1 MSTIQQVASLAKVS
15 VATVSRVINNSAGV
29 SKKTRFKVEQAIE
42 RLKYQPNAMGT
53 FLRKD
58 KTNMIL
64 VLVHSVD
71 NPFFS
76 MIIQGIENIA
86 HHNNYNVLICTTYG
100 DRAREQHYVK
110 MLRNHYVDGM
120 ILISNTLNLEEIND
134 LNTNYP
140 LVQVIEYLPES
151 KAPYYSVD
159 FYKASYDLMEHLIE
173 NGCKNIAYV
182 HTGSTHIISHI
193 EKYRAYQDVLTKH
206 NLPVLSKTNDEYYFG
221 FISAKSVAALLLDEN
236 PQIDGFFATSDLI
249 AIGIIDEI
257 NNRNK
262 KVPQDIKVVGFDN
275 TIFSSIYNPAITTVE
290 LNTYELGCKSME
302 YLLNRIEKND
312 TIIKVDHVLPY
323 QIIVKGSSQNK
334 K

>member
-29 SKKTRFKVEQAIE
+29 SAKTRQKVEQAIE

-100 DRAREQHYVK
+100 DRSREQHYVK
-110 MLRNHYVDGM
+110 MLKNHYVDGM
-120 ILISNTLNLEEIND
+120 ILISNTLTLEEINE
-134 LNTNYP
+134 LNINYP

-159 FYKASYDLMEHLIE
+159 FYQASYDLMEHLIQ
-173 NGCKNIAYV
+173 NGCRNIAYV
-182 HTGSTHIISHI
+182 HTGSTHIISHM
-193 EKYRAYQDVLTKH
+193 EKYRAYIDVLTKH
-206 NLPVLSKTNDEYYFG
+206 NLPILSKTNEEYNFG

-249 AIGIIDEI
+249 AIGIIDELQT
-257 NNRNK
+257 RK
-262 KVPQDIKVVGFDN
+262 KRIPEDIKVVGFDN

-302 YLLNRIEKND
+302 FLLNKIEKLD
-312 TIIKVDHVLPY
+312 KDIKVDHVLPY
-323 QIIVKGSSQNK
+323 QLIVKDSSSK
-334 K
+334 

>member
-29 SKKTRFKVEQAIE
+29 SNKTRQKVEQAIE

-100 DRAREQHYVK
+100 DRSREQHYVK
-110 MLRNHYVDGM
+110 MLKNHYVDGM
-120 ILISNTLNLEEIND
+120 ILISNTLTLEEINE
-134 LNTNYP
+134 LNINYP

-159 FYKASYDLMEHLIE
+159 FYQASYDLMEHLIQ
-173 NGCKNIAYV
+173 NGCRNIAYV
-182 HTGSTHIISHI
+182 HTGSTHIISHM
-193 EKYRAYQDVLTKH
+193 EKYRAYIDVLTKY
-206 NLPVLSKTNDEYYFG
+206 NLPILSKTNEEYNFG

-236 PQIDGFFATSDLI
+236 PHIDGFLATSDLI

-257 NNRNK
+257 QTRK
-262 KVPQDIKVVGFDN
+262 KRIPEDIKVVGFDN

-302 YLLNRIEKND
+302 FLLNKIEKLEKD
-312 TIIKVDHVLPY
+312 IKVDHVLPY
-323 QIIVKGSSQNK
+323 QLIVKDSSSK
-334 K
+334 

>member
-1 MSTIQQVASLAKVS
+1 MSTIQQVASLAHVS

-29 SKKTRFKVEQAIE
+29 SKKTRLKVEQAIE

-53 FLRKD
+53 FLRRD

-100 DRAREQHYVK
+100 DRDREKHYVK
-110 MLRNHYVDGM
+110 MLKNHYVDGL
-120 ILISNTLNLEEIND
+120 ILISNTLTLEEID
-134 LNTNYP
+134 EIYTNYP

-159 FYKASYDLMEHLIE
+159 FYQASYQLMEHMIN

-182 HTGSTHIISHI
+182 HTGSTHIVSHL
-193 EKYRAYQDVLTKH
+193 EKYRAYLDVLCKH
-206 NLPVLSKTNDEYYFG
+206 QLPILSKTNEEYNFG
-221 FISAKSVAALLLDEN
+221 FIAGKAVAALLLDNN

-249 AIGIIDEI
+249 AVGIIDEI
-257 NNRNK
+257 HSRK
-262 KVPQDIKVVGFDN
+262 LRVPEDIEVVGFDN
-275 TIFSSIYNPAITTVE
+275 TIFSSLSNPAITTVE

-302 YLLNRIEKND
+302 LLLNKIEKID
-312 TIIKVDHVLPY
+312 VDIKVDHVLPF
-323 QIIVKGSSQNK
+323 QLIVKESSSK
-334 K
+334 

>member
-29 SKKTRFKVEQAIE
+29 SNKTRQKVEQAIE

-100 DRAREQHYVK
+100 DRSREQHYVK
-110 MLRNHYVDGM
+110 MLKNHYVDGM
-120 ILISNTLNLEEIND
+120 ILISNTLTLEEINE
-134 LNTNYP
+134 LNINYP

-159 FYKASYDLMEHLIE
+159 FYQASYDLMEHLIQ
-173 NGCKNIAYV
+173 NGCRNIAYV
-182 HTGSTHIISHI
+182 HTGSTHIISHM
-193 EKYRAYQDVLTKH
+193 EKYRAYIDVLTKH
-206 NLPVLSKTNDEYYFG
+206 NLPILSKTNEEYNFG

-236 PQIDGFFATSDLI
+236 PHIDGFLATSDLI

-257 NNRNK
+257 QTRK
-262 KVPQDIKVVGFDN
+262 KRIPEDIKVVGFDN

-302 YLLNRIEKND
+302 FLLNKIEKLEKD
-312 TIIKVDHVLPY
+312 IKVDHVLPY
-323 QIIVKGSSQNK
+323 QLIVKDSSSK
-334 K
+334 

>member
-29 SKKTRFKVEQAIE
+29 SDKTRQKVEQAIE

-110 MLRNHYVDGM
+110 MLKNHYVDGM
-120 ILISNTLNLEEIND
+120 ILISNTLTLEEINE
-134 LNTNYP
+134 LNINYP

-159 FYKASYDLMEHLIE
+159 FYQASYDLMEHLIQ
-173 NGCKNIAYV
+173 NGCRNIAYV
-182 HTGSTHIISHI
+182 HTGSTHIISHM
-193 EKYRAYQDVLTKH
+193 EKYRAYIDVLTKY
-206 NLPVLSKTNDEYYFG
+206 NLPILSKTNEEYNFG

-236 PQIDGFFATSDLI
+236 PHIDGFFATSDLI
-249 AIGIIDEI
+249 AIGIIDELQT
-257 NNRNK
+257 RK
-262 KVPQDIKVVGFDN
+262 KRIPKDIKVVGFDN

-302 YLLNRIEKND
+302 FLLNKIEKLEKD
-312 TIIKVDHVLPY
+312 IKVDHVLPY
-323 QIIVKGSSQNK
+323 QLIVKDSSSK
-334 K
+334 

>member
-29 SKKTRFKVEQAIE
+29 SNKTRQKVEQAIE

-100 DRAREQHYVK
+100 DRSREQHYVK
-110 MLRNHYVDGM
+110 MLKNHYVDGM
-120 ILISNTLNLEEIND
+120 ILISNTLTLEEINE
-134 LNTNYP
+134 LNINYP

-159 FYKASYDLMEHLIE
+159 FYQASYDLMEHLIQ
-173 NGCKNIAYV
+173 NGCRNIAYV
-182 HTGSTHIISHI
+182 HTGSTHIISHM
-193 EKYRAYQDVLTKH
+193 EKYRAYIDVLTKF
-206 NLPVLSKTNDEYYFG
+206 NLPILSKTNEEYNFG

-236 PQIDGFFATSDLI
+236 PHIDGFLATSDLI

-257 NNRNK
+257 QTRK
-262 KVPQDIKVVGFDN
+262 KRIPEDIKVVGFDN

-302 YLLNRIEKND
+302 FLLNKIEKLEKD
-312 TIIKVDHVLPY
+312 IKVDHVLPY
-323 QIIVKGSSQNK
+323 QLIVKDSSSK
-334 K
+334 

>member
-29 SKKTRFKVEQAIE
+29 SDKTRQKVEQAIE

-110 MLRNHYVDGM
+110 MLKNHYVDGM
-120 ILISNTLNLEEIND
+120 ILISNTLTLEEINE
-134 LNTNYP
+134 LNINYP

-159 FYKASYDLMEHLIE
+159 FYQASYDLMEHLIQ

-182 HTGSTHIISHI
+182 HTGSTHIISHM
-193 EKYRAYQDVLTKH
+193 EKYRAYIDVLTKY
-206 NLPVLSKTNDEYYFG
+206 NLPILSKTNEEYNFG

-249 AIGIIDEI
+249 AIGIIDELQT
-257 NNRNK
+257 RK
-262 KVPQDIKVVGFDN
+262 KRIPEDIKVVGFDN

-302 YLLNRIEKND
+302 FLLNKIEKLEKD
-312 TIIKVDHVLPY
+312 IKVDHVLPY
-323 QIIVKGSSQNK
+323 QLIVKDSSSK
-334 K
+334 

>member
-29 SKKTRFKVEQAIE
+29 SNKTRQKVEQAIE

-110 MLRNHYVDGM
+110 MLKNHYVDGM
-120 ILISNTLNLEEIND
+120 ILISNTLTLEEINE
-134 LNTNYP
+134 LNINYP

-159 FYKASYDLMEHLIE
+159 FYQASYDLMEHLIQ

-182 HTGSTHIISHI
+182 HTGSTHIISHM
-193 EKYRAYQDVLTKH
+193 EKYRAYIDVLTKY
-206 NLPVLSKTNDEYYFG
+206 NLPILSKTNEEYNFG

-236 PQIDGFFATSDLI
+236 PHIDGFLATSDLI

-257 NNRNK
+257 QTRK
-262 KVPQDIKVVGFDN
+262 KRIPEDIKVVGFDN

-302 YLLNRIEKND
+302 FLLNKIEKLEKD
-312 TIIKVDHVLPY
+312 IKVDHVLPY
-323 QIIVKGSSQNK
+323 QLIVKDSSSK
-334 K
+334 

>member
-29 SKKTRFKVEQAIE
+29 SSKTRIKVEQAIE

-100 DRAREQHYVK
+100 DRNREQHYVK
-110 MLRNHYVDGM
+110 MLKNHYVDGM
-120 ILISNTLNLEEIND
+120 ILISNTLTLEEINE
-134 LNTNYP
+134 LNINYP

-151 KAPYYSVD
+151 NAPYYSVD
-159 FYKASYDLMEHLIE
+159 FYQASYDLMEHLIQ
-173 NGCKNIAYV
+173 NGCTNIAYV

-193 EKYRAYQDVLTKH
+193 EKYRAYIDVLTKH
-206 NLPVLSKTNDEYYFG
+206 NLPILSKTNDEYNFG

-257 NNRNK
+257 QTRK
-262 KVPQDIKVVGFDN
+262 KRIPEDIKVVGFDN
-275 TIFSSIYNPAITTVE
+275 TIFSSIYNPGITTVE

-302 YLLNRIEKND
+302 FLLNKIEKLEKD
-312 TIIKVDHVLPY
+312 IKVDHVLTY
-323 QIIVKGSSQNK
+323 QLIVKDSSSK
-334 K
+334 

>member
-1 MSTIQQVASLAKVS
+1 MSTIQQVASLAHVS

-29 SKKTRFKVEQAIE
+29 SKKTRLKVEQAIA

-76 MIIQGIENIA
+76 MIIQGLENIA

-100 DRAREQHYVK
+100 DRDREKHYVK
-110 MLRNHYVDGM
+110 MLKNHYVDGL
-120 ILISNTLNLEEIND
+120 ILISNTLTLEEID
-134 LNTNYP
+134 EIYTNYP

-159 FYKASYDLMEHLIE
+159 FYQASYQLMEHMIQ

-182 HTGSTHIISHI
+182 HTGSTHIVSHC
-193 EKYRAYQDVLTKH
+193 EKYRAYLDVLSKH
-206 NLPVLSKTNDEYYFG
+206 NLPILSKTNEEYNFG
-221 FISAKSVAALLLDEN
+221 FISGKAVAALLLDNN

-249 AIGIIDEI
+249 AVGIIDEI
-257 NNRNK
+257 HSRK
-262 KVPQDIKVVGFDN
+262 LRVPDDILVVGFDN
-275 TIFSSIYNPAITTVE
+275 TIFSSLSNPAITTVE

-302 YLLNRIEKND
+302 LLLHKIEKVEID
-312 TIIKVDHVLPY
+312 IKVDHVLPF
-323 QIIVKGSSQNK
+323 QLIVKESSSK
-334 K
+334 

>member
-1 MSTIQQVASLAKVS
+1 MSTIQQVASLAHVS

-29 SKKTRFKVEQAIE
+29 SKKTRLKVEQAIA

-76 MIIQGIENIA
+76 MIIQGLENIA

-100 DRAREQHYVK
+100 DRNREQHYVK
-110 MLRNHYVDGM
+110 MLKNHYVDGL
-120 ILISNTLNLEEIND
+120 ILISNTLTLEEID
-134 LNTNYP
+134 EIYTNYP

-159 FYKASYDLMEHLIE
+159 FYQASYELMEHMIH

-182 HTGSTHIISHI
+182 HTGSTHIVSHL
-193 EKYRAYQDVLTKH
+193 EKYRAYLDVLRKH
-206 NLPVLSKTNDEYYFG
+206 QLPILSKTNEEYNFG
-221 FISAKSVAALLLDEN
+221 FIAGKAVAALLLDNN

-249 AIGIIDEI
+249 AVGIIDEI
-257 NNRNK
+257 HSRK
-262 KVPQDIKVVGFDN
+262 LRVPDDIEVVGFDN
-275 TIFSSIYNPAITTVE
+275 TIFSSLSNPAITTVE

-302 YLLNRIEKND
+302 LLLNKIEKVEMD
-312 TIIKVDHVLPY
+312 IKVDHVLPF
-323 QIIVKGSSQNK
+323 QLIIKESSSK
-334 K
+334 

>member
-29 SKKTRFKVEQAIE
+29 SDKTRQKVEQAIE

-100 DRAREQHYVK
+100 DRSREQHYVK
-110 MLRNHYVDGM
+110 MLKNHYVDGM
-120 ILISNTLNLEEIND
+120 ILISNTLTLEEINE
-134 LNTNYP
+134 LNINYP

-159 FYKASYDLMEHLIE
+159 FYQASYDLMEHLIQ

-182 HTGSTHIISHI
+182 HTGSTHIISHM
-193 EKYRAYQDVLTKH
+193 EKYRAYIDVLTKH
-206 NLPVLSKTNDEYYFG
+206 NLPILSKTNEEYNFG

-236 PQIDGFFATSDLI
+236 PHIDGFFATSDLI
-249 AIGIIDEI
+249 AIGIIDELQT
-257 NNRNK
+257 RK
-262 KVPQDIKVVGFDN
+262 KRIPKDIKVVGFDN

-302 YLLNRIEKND
+302 FLLNKIEKLEKD
-312 TIIKVDHVLPY
+312 IKVDHVLPY
-323 QIIVKGSSQNK
+323 QLIVKDSSSK
-334 K
+334 

>member
-29 SKKTRFKVEQAIE
+29 SEKTRQKVEQAIE

-100 DRAREQHYVK
+100 DRSREQHYVK

-120 ILISNTLNLEEIND
+120 ILISNTLTLEEINE
-134 LNTNYP
+134 LNVNYP

-159 FYKASYDLMEHLIE
+159 FYQASYDLMEHLISC
-173 NGCKNIAYV
+173 GCQNIAYV
-182 HTGSTHIISHI
+182 HTGSTQIISHL
-193 EKYRAYQDVLTKH
+193 EKYRAYIDVLTKH
-206 NLPVLSKTNDEYYFG
+206 NLPILSKTNEEYNFG

-249 AIGIIDEI
+249 AIGIIDELQT
-257 NNRNK
+257 RK
-262 KVPQDIKVVGFDN
+262 KRIPEDIKVVGFDN

-302 YLLNRIEKND
+302 LLLNKIEKLEKD
-312 TIIKVDHVLPY
+312 IKKDHVLPY
-323 QIIVKGSSQNK
+323 QIIVKDSSSK
-334 K
+334 

>member
-29 SKKTRFKVEQAIE
+29 SNKTRQKVEQAIE

-100 DRAREQHYVK
+100 DRSREQHYVK
-110 MLRNHYVDGM
+110 MLKNHYVDGM
-120 ILISNTLNLEEIND
+120 ILISNTLTLEEINE

-159 FYKASYDLMEHLIE
+159 FYQASYDLMEHLIQ

-193 EKYRAYQDVLTKH
+193 EKYRAYVDVLNNH
-206 NLPVLSKTNDEYYFG
+206 NLPILSITNEEYNFG

-249 AIGIIDEI
+249 AIGIIDELQT
-257 NNRNK
+257 RK
-262 KVPQDIKVVGFDN
+262 KRIPEDIKVVGFDN

-302 YLLNRIEKND
+302 FLLNKIEKLEKD
-312 TIIKVDHVLPY
+312 IKVDHVLPY
-323 QIIVKGSSQNK
+323 QLIVKDSSSK
-334 K
+334 

>member
-29 SKKTRFKVEQAIE
+29 SAKTRQKVEQAIE

-100 DRAREQHYVK
+100 DRSREQHYVK
-110 MLRNHYVDGM
+110 MLKNHYVDGM
-120 ILISNTLNLEEIND
+120 ILISNTLTLEEINE
-134 LNTNYP
+134 LNINYP

-159 FYKASYDLMEHLIE
+159 FYQASYDLMEHLIQ

-182 HTGSTHIISHI
+182 HTGSTHIISHM
-193 EKYRAYQDVLTKH
+193 EKYRAYIDVLTKH
-206 NLPVLSKTNDEYYFG
+206 NLPILSKTNEEYNFG

-236 PQIDGFFATSDLI
+236 PHIDGFLATSDLI

-257 NNRNK
+257 QTRK
-262 KVPQDIKVVGFDN
+262 KRIPEDIKVVGFDN

-302 YLLNRIEKND
+302 FLLNKIEKLEKD
-312 TIIKVDHVLPY
+312 IKVDHVLPY
-323 QIIVKGSSQNK
+323 QLIVKDSSSK
-334 K
+334 

>member
-29 SKKTRFKVEQAIE
+29 SDKTRQKVEQAIE

-110 MLRNHYVDGM
+110 MLKNHYVDGM
-120 ILISNTLNLEEIND
+120 ILISNTLTLEEINE
-134 LNTNYP
+134 LNINYP

-159 FYKASYDLMEHLIE
+159 FYQASYDLMEHLIQ

-182 HTGSTHIISHI
+182 HTGSTHIISHM
-193 EKYRAYQDVLTKH
+193 EKYRAYIDVLTKY
-206 NLPVLSKTNDEYYFG
+206 NLPILSKTNEEYNFG

-236 PQIDGFFATSDLI
+236 PHIDGFFATSDLI
-249 AIGIIDEI
+249 AIGIIDELQT
-257 NNRNK
+257 RK
-262 KVPQDIKVVGFDN
+262 KRIPEDIKVVGFDN

-302 YLLNRIEKND
+302 FLLNKIEKLEKD
-312 TIIKVDHVLPY
+312 IKVDHVLPY
-323 QIIVKGSSQNK
+323 QLIVKDSSSK
-334 K
+334 

>member
-29 SKKTRFKVEQAIE
+29 SIKTRQKVDQAIE

-53 FLRKD
+53 FLRRD

-100 DRAREQHYVK
+100 DRLREQHYVK

-120 ILISNTLNLEEIND
+120 ILISNTLTLEEIDD

-159 FYKASYDLMEHLIE
+159 FYKASYDLMEHMIQ
-173 NGCKNIAYV
+173 NGCRNIAYV
-182 HTGSTHIISHI
+182 HTGSTHIVSHC
-193 EKYRAYQDVLTKH
+193 EKYRAYQDVLNKH
-206 NLPVLSKTNDEYYFG
+206 KLPILSKTNEEYNFG
-221 FISAKSVAALLLDEN
+221 FIAGKAVAALLLDHH

-257 NNRNK
+257 HSRKK
-262 KVPQDIKVVGFDN
+262 KVPKDIVVVGFDN
-275 TIFSSIYNPAITTVE
+275 TIFSTLSNPAITTVE

-302 YLLNRIEKND
+302 LLLNRIEKVD
-312 TIIKVDHVLPY
+312 TDIKIDHILPF
-323 QIIVKGSSQNK
+323 QVIVKESSLK
-334 K
+334 

>member
-1 MSTIQQVASLAKVS
+1 MSTIQQVASLAHVS

-29 SKKTRFKVEQAIE
+29 SKKTRLKVEQAIA

-53 FLRKD
+53 FLRRD

-76 MIIQGIENIA
+76 MIIQGLENIA

-100 DRAREQHYVK
+100 DRNREQHYVK
-110 MLRNHYVDGM
+110 MLKNHYVDGL
-120 ILISNTLNLEEIND
+120 ILISNTLTLEEID
-134 LNTNYP
+134 EIYTNYP

-159 FYKASYDLMEHLIE
+159 FYQASYQLMEHMIH

-182 HTGSTHIISHI
+182 HTGSTHIVSHL
-193 EKYRAYQDVLTKH
+193 EKYRAYLDVLRKH
-206 NLPVLSKTNDEYYFG
+206 QLPILSKTNEEYNFG
-221 FISAKSVAALLLDEN
+221 FIAGKAVAALLLDNN

-249 AIGIIDEI
+249 AVGIIDEI
-257 NNRNK
+257 HSRK
-262 KVPQDIKVVGFDN
+262 LRVPDDIEVVGFDN
-275 TIFSSIYNPAITTVE
+275 TIFSSLSNPAITTVE

-302 YLLNRIEKND
+302 LLLNKIEKVEMD
-312 TIIKVDHVLPY
+312 IKVDHVLPF
-323 QIIVKGSSQNK
+323 QLIIKESSSK
-334 K
+334 

>member
-29 SKKTRFKVEQAIE
+29 SAKTRQKVEQAIE

-100 DRAREQHYVK
+100 DRSREQHYVK
-110 MLRNHYVDGM
+110 MLKNHYVDGM
-120 ILISNTLNLEEIND
+120 ILISNTLTLEEINE
-134 LNTNYP
+134 LNINYP

-159 FYKASYDLMEHLIE
+159 FYQASYDLMEHLIQ
-173 NGCKNIAYV
+173 NGCRNIAYV
-182 HTGSTHIISHI
+182 HTGSTHIISHM
-193 EKYRAYQDVLTKH
+193 EKYRAYIDVLTKH
-206 NLPVLSKTNDEYYFG
+206 NLPILSKTNEEYNFG

-236 PQIDGFFATSDLI
+236 PHIDGFFATSDLI
-249 AIGIIDEI
+249 AIGIIDELQT
-257 NNRNK
+257 RK
-262 KVPQDIKVVGFDN
+262 KRIPEDIKVVGFDN

-302 YLLNRIEKND
+302 FLLNKIEKLEKD
-312 TIIKVDHVLPY
+312 IKVDHVLPY
-323 QIIVKGSSQNK
+323 QLIVKDSSSK
-334 K
+334 

>member
-29 SKKTRFKVEQAIE
+29 SNKTRQKVEQAIE

-100 DRAREQHYVK
+100 DRSREQHYVK
-110 MLRNHYVDGM
+110 MLKNHYVDGM
-120 ILISNTLNLEEIND
+120 ILISNTLTLEEINE

-159 FYKASYDLMEHLIE
+159 FYQASYDLMEHLIQ

-193 EKYRAYQDVLTKH
+193 EKYRAYVDVLTKH
-206 NLPVLSKTNDEYYFG
+206 NLPILSKTNEEYNFG

-236 PQIDGFFATSDLI
+236 PHIDGFLATSDLI
-249 AIGIIDEI
+249 AIGIIDELQT
-257 NNRNK
+257 RK
-262 KVPQDIKVVGFDN
+262 KRIPEDIKVVGFDN

-302 YLLNRIEKND
+302 FLLNKIEKLEKD
-312 TIIKVDHVLPY
+312 IKVDHVLPY
-323 QIIVKGSSQNK
+323 QLIVKDSSSK
-334 K
+334 

>member
-15 VATVSRVINNSAGV
+15 VATVSRVINNSSSV
-29 SKKTRFKVEQAIE
+29 SNKTRLKVEQAIE

-120 ILISNTLNLEEIND
+120 ILISNTLTFEEINE
-134 LNTNYP
+134 LNANYP

-151 KAPYYSVD
+151 LAPYYSVD
-159 FYKASYDLMEHLIE
+159 FYRASYELMEHLIK

-182 HTGSTHIISHI
+182 HTGSTQIISHI
-193 EKYRAYQDVLTKH
+193 EKYRAYIDVLKKY
-206 NLPVLSKTNDEYYFG
+206 NLPILSKTNDEYNFG

-236 PQIDGFFATSDLI
+236 PSIDGFFATSDLI

-257 NNRNK
+257 QARK
-262 KVPQDIKVVGFDN
+262 KNVPKDIKVVGFDN
-275 TIFSSIYNPAITTVE
+275 TIFSTLYNPAITTVE

-302 YLLNRIEKND
+302 FILSRIEKID
-312 TIIKVDHVLPY
+312 TSIKTDHVLPY
-323 QIIVKGSSQNK
+323 QLIIKDSSSK
-334 K
+334 

>member
-29 SKKTRFKVEQAIE
+29 SAKTRQKVEQAIE

-100 DRAREQHYVK
+100 DRSREQHYVK
-110 MLRNHYVDGM
+110 MLKNHYVDGM
-120 ILISNTLNLEEIND
+120 ILISNTLTLEEINE
-134 LNTNYP
+134 LNINYP

-159 FYKASYDLMEHLIE
+159 FYQASYDLMEHLIQ

-182 HTGSTHIISHI
+182 HTGSTHIISHM
-193 EKYRAYQDVLTKH
+193 EKYRAYIDVLTKY
-206 NLPVLSKTNDEYYFG
+206 NLPILSKTNEEYNFG

-236 PQIDGFFATSDLI
+236 PHIDGFLATSDLI

-257 NNRNK
+257 QTRK
-262 KVPQDIKVVGFDN
+262 KRIPEDIKVVGFDN

-302 YLLNRIEKND
+302 FLLNKIEKLEKD
-312 TIIKVDHVLPY
+312 IKVDHVLPY
-323 QIIVKGSSQNK
+323 QLIVKDSSSK
-334 K
+334 

>member
-29 SKKTRFKVEQAIE
+29 SNKTRQKVEQAIE

-100 DRAREQHYVK
+100 DRSREQHYVK
-110 MLRNHYVDGM
+110 MLKNHYVDGM
-120 ILISNTLNLEEIND
+120 ILISNTLTLEEINE
-134 LNTNYP
+134 LNINYP

-159 FYKASYDLMEHLIE
+159 FYQASYDLMEHLIQ

-182 HTGSTHIISHI
+182 HTGSTHIISHM
-193 EKYRAYQDVLTKH
+193 EKYRAYIDVLTKY
-206 NLPVLSKTNDEYYFG
+206 NLPILSKTNEEYNFG

-236 PQIDGFFATSDLI
+236 PHIDGFLATSDLI

-257 NNRNK
+257 QTRK
-262 KVPQDIKVVGFDN
+262 KRIPEDIKVVGFDN

-302 YLLNRIEKND
+302 FLLNKIEKLEKD
-312 TIIKVDHVLPY
+312 IKVDHVLPY
-323 QIIVKGSSQNK
+323 QLIVKDSSSK
-334 K
+334 

>member
-29 SKKTRFKVEQAIE
+29 SERTRLKVEQAIE

-110 MLRNHYVDGM
+110 MLKNHYVDGM
-120 ILISNTLNLEEIND
+120 ILISNTLTLEEIND
-134 LNTNYP
+134 LNVNYP

-159 FYKASYDLMEHLIE
+159 FYQASYDLMEHLILC
-173 NGCKNIAYV
+173 GCKNICYV
-182 HTGSTHIISHI
+182 HTGSTQIISHL
-193 EKYRAYQDVLTKH
+193 EKYRAYVDVLTKH
-206 NLPVLSKTNDEYYFG
+206 NLPILSKTNEEYNFG

-257 NNRNK
+257 QNRK
-262 KVPQDIKVVGFDN
+262 KRIPEDIKVVGFDN

-302 YLLNRIEKND
+302 LLLNKIEKLEKD
-312 TIIKVDHVLPY
+312 IKKDHVLPY
-323 QIIVKGSSQNK
+323 QIIVKDSSSK
-334 K
+334 

>member
-29 SKKTRFKVEQAIE
+29 SAKTRQKVEQAIE

-110 MLRNHYVDGM
+110 MLKNHYVDGM
-120 ILISNTLNLEEIND
+120 ILISNTLTLEEINE
-134 LNTNYP
+134 LNINYP

-159 FYKASYDLMEHLIE
+159 FYQASYDLMEHLIQ
-173 NGCKNIAYV
+173 NGCRNIAYV
-182 HTGSTHIISHI
+182 HTGSTHIISHM
-193 EKYRAYQDVLTKH
+193 EKYRAYIDVLTKH
-206 NLPVLSKTNDEYYFG
+206 NLPILSKTNEEYNFG

-236 PQIDGFFATSDLI
+236 PHIDGFLATSDLI

-257 NNRNK
+257 QTRK
-262 KVPQDIKVVGFDN
+262 KRIPEDIKVVGFDN

-302 YLLNRIEKND
+302 FLLNKIEKLEKD
-312 TIIKVDHVLPY
+312 IKVDHVLPY
-323 QIIVKGSSQNK
+323 QLIVKDSSSK
-334 K
+334 

>member
-29 SKKTRFKVEQAIE
+29 SNKTRQKVEQAIE

-100 DRAREQHYVK
+100 DRSREQHYVK
-110 MLRNHYVDGM
+110 MLKNHYVDGM
-120 ILISNTLNLEEIND
+120 ILISNTLTLEEINE
-134 LNTNYP
+134 LNINYP

-151 KAPYYSVD
+151 NAPYYSVD
-159 FYKASYDLMEHLIE
+159 FYQASYDLMEHLIQ

-182 HTGSTHIISHI
+182 HTGSTHIISHM
-193 EKYRAYQDVLTKH
+193 EKYRAYIDVLTKH
-206 NLPVLSKTNDEYYFG
+206 NLPILSKTNEEYNFG

-236 PQIDGFFATSDLI
+236 PHIDGFFATSDLI
-249 AIGIIDEI
+249 AIGIIDELQT
-257 NNRNK
+257 RK
-262 KVPQDIKVVGFDN
+262 KRIPEEIKVVGFDN

-302 YLLNRIEKND
+302 FLLNKIEKLEKD
-312 TIIKVDHVLPY
+312 IKVDHVLPY
-323 QIIVKGSSQNK
+323 QLIVKDSSSK
-334 K
+334 

>member
-29 SKKTRFKVEQAIE
+29 SDKTRQKVEKAIE
-42 RLKYQPNAMGT
+42 RLKYQPNAMGA

-71 NPFFS
+71 NPFYS

-86 HHNNYNVLICTTYG
+86 HHKNYNVLICSTYG
-100 DRAREQHYVK
+100 DRTREKHYVK
-110 MLRNHYVDGM
+110 MLRNHFVDGM
-120 ILISNTLNLEEIND
+120 ILISNTLTLEEINE
-134 LNTNYP
+134 LNMNYP

-159 FYKASYDLMEHLIE
+159 FYQASYGLMEHLISC
-173 NGCKNIAYV
+173 GCKNIAYV

-193 EKYRAYQDVLTKH
+193 EKYRAYVDVLTKY
-206 NLPVLSKTNDEYYFG
+206 NLPILSKTNEEYNFG
-221 FISAKSVAALLLDEN
+221 FISAKSVAAILLDEN
-236 PQIDGFFATSDLI
+236 PHIDGFFATSDLI
-249 AIGIIDEI
+249 AIGIIDELQT
-257 NNRNK
+257 RK
-262 KVPQDIKVVGFDN
+262 KHIPKDIKVVGFDN

-302 YLLNRIEKND
+302 FLLNKIEKLEID
-312 TIIKVDHVLPY
+312 IKVDHVLPY
-323 QIIVKGSSQNK
+323 QIIVKDSSSK
-334 K
+334 

>member
-29 SKKTRFKVEQAIE
+29 SDKTRQKVEQAIE

-100 DRAREQHYVK
+100 DRSREQHYVK
-110 MLRNHYVDGM
+110 MLKNHYVDGM
-120 ILISNTLNLEEIND
+120 ILISNTLTLEEINE
-134 LNTNYP
+134 LNINYP

-159 FYKASYDLMEHLIE
+159 FYQASYDLMEHLIQ

-182 HTGSTHIISHI
+182 HTGSTHIISHM
-193 EKYRAYQDVLTKH
+193 EKYRAYIDVLTKY
-206 NLPVLSKTNDEYYFG
+206 NLPILSKTNEEYNFG

-236 PQIDGFFATSDLI
+236 PHIDGFFATSDLI
-249 AIGIIDEI
+249 AIGIIDELQT
-257 NNRNK
+257 RK
-262 KVPQDIKVVGFDN
+262 KRIPEDIKVVGFDN

-302 YLLNRIEKND
+302 FLLNKIEKLEKD
-312 TIIKVDHVLPY
+312 IKVDHVLPY
-323 QIIVKGSSQNK
+323 QLIVKDSSSK
-334 K
+334 

>member
-29 SKKTRFKVEQAIE
+29 SDKTRLKVEQAIE

-76 MIIQGIENIA
+76 MIIQGLENIA

-120 ILISNTLNLEEIND
+120 ILISNTLTLEEIND
-134 LNTNYP
+134 LNANYP

-151 KAPYYSVD
+151 NAPYYSVD
-159 FYKASYDLMEHLIE
+159 FYRASYELMEHMIS
-173 NGCKNIAYV
+173 NGCHNIAYV
-182 HTGSTHIISHI
+182 HTGSTQIVSHI
-193 EKYRAYQDVLTKH
+193 EKYRAYHDVLTKH
-206 NLPVLSKTNDEYYFG
+206 NLPILSKTNEEYNFG
-221 FISAKSVAALLLDEN
+221 FISGKAVAALLLDN
-236 PQIDGFFATSDLI
+236 HPQIDGFFATSDLI

-257 NNRNK
+257 HSRK
-262 KVPQDIKVVGFDN
+262 KRVPHDIEVVGFDN
-275 TIFSSIYNPAITTVE
+275 TIFSSISNPAITTVE
-290 LNTYELGCKSME
+290 LYTYELGCKSME
-302 YLLNRIEKND
+302 LLLNRIEKIETD
-312 TIIKVDHVLPY
+312 VKIDHVLPF
-323 QIIVKGSSQNK
+323 QVIIKESSSK
-334 K
+334 

>member
-1 MSTIQQVASLAKVS
+1 MSTIQQVASLAHVS

-29 SKKTRFKVEQAIE
+29 SKKTRLKVEQAIA

-53 FLRKD
+53 FLRRD

-100 DRAREQHYVK
+100 DRNREQHYVK
-110 MLRNHYVDGM
+110 MLKNHYVDGL
-120 ILISNTLNLEEIND
+120 ILISNTLTLEEID
-134 LNTNYP
+134 EIYTNYP

-159 FYKASYDLMEHLIE
+159 FYQASYQLMEHMIQ

-182 HTGSTHIISHI
+182 HTGSTHIVSHL
-193 EKYRAYQDVLTKH
+193 EKYRAYLDVLSKH
-206 NLPVLSKTNDEYYFG
+206 QLPILSKTNEEYNFG
-221 FISAKSVAALLLDEN
+221 FIAGKAVAALLLDNN

-249 AIGIIDEI
+249 AVGIIDEI
-257 NNRNK
+257 HSRK
-262 KVPQDIKVVGFDN
+262 LRVPDDIIVVGFDN
-275 TIFSSIYNPAITTVE
+275 TIFSSLSNPAITTVE

-302 YLLNRIEKND
+302 LLLNKIEKVEVD
-312 TIIKVDHVLPY
+312 IKVDHVLPF
-323 QIIVKGSSQNK
+323 QLIVKESSSK
-334 K
+334 

>member
-1 MSTIQQVASLAKVS
+1 MSTIQQVASIAHVS

-29 SKKTRFKVEQAIE
+29 SDKTRLKVEQAIE

-86 HHNNYNVLICTTYG
+86 HNNNYNVLICTTYG
-100 DRAREQHYVK
+100 DRSREQHYVK
-110 MLRNHYVDGM
+110 MLQNHYVDGM
-120 ILISNTLNLEEIND
+120 ILISNTLTLDEIND

-159 FYKASYDLMEHLIE
+159 FYQASYDLMEHMIH

-182 HTGSTHIISHI
+182 HTGSTHIVSHM
-193 EKYRAYQDVLTKH
+193 EKYRAYQDVLNKYK
-206 NLPVLSKTNDEYYFG
+206 LPILSKTNEEYNFG
-221 FISAKSVAALLLDEN
+221 FISGKAVAALLLDNN

-257 NNRNK
+257 HSRNK
-262 KVPQDIKVVGFDN
+262 KVPDDIEVVGFDN
-275 TIFSSIYNPAITTVE
+275 TIFSTLSNPAITTVE

-302 YLLNRIEKND
+302 LLLKRIEKID
-312 TIIKVDHVLPY
+312 TDVKVDHVLPF
-323 QIIVKGSSQNK
+323 QLIIKESSSK
-334 K
+334 